1 MPKFLTAQ
9 QLFEALRALP
19 EEDRKRMHIV
29 ASDVNDER
37 SDVDDY
43 VLCVNRVIL
52 RVKHSFNS

>member
-9 QLFEALRALP
+9 QLFEVLRSLP
-19 EEDRKRMHIV
+19 EEDRKRMRVV

-43 VLCVNRVIL
+43 VLCINRIIL
-52 RVKHSFNS
+52 HVKHSFNS

>member
-1 MPKFLTAQ
+1 
-9 QLFEALRALP
+9 LRALP
-19 EEDRKRMHIV
+19 EEDRKRMHVV

>member
-9 QLFEALRALP
+9 KLFEVLRSLP
-19 EEDRKRMHIV
+19 EEDRKRMRVV

-43 VLCVNRVIL
+43 VLCINRIIL
-52 RVKHSFNS
+52 HVKHSFNS